1 MNAENKRRCTLGE
14 YHPAASLLYFAAV
27 IGTSMFFMQP
37 VMLCASLLGA
47 VSCYVRLKGGGARY
61 LLGFVLPV
69 TLLAA
74 AANAAFNH
82 RGATI
87 LCYLPTGNPLTL
99 ESIAYGAS
107 AAVMF
112 AAVLTWFACFCEVM
126 TSDKLVFLFGRV
138 VPSLSLL
145 ISMTLRFV
153 PRFARRFAE
162 VREARVCLG
171 KTPRSPLGKLR
182 EAFVCFAAV
191 TAWAFEGSV
200 VTADSMKSRG
210 YGSGR
215 RTSYALYRL
224 SARDLRL
231 MAWVVA
237 CLSVIIIGAAC
248 GGTEWQFFPIIRG
261 SPAAP
266 PAVAVEA
273 AYLVLSLLEARGY
286 D

>member
-1 MNAENKRRCTLGE
+1 MNAENKRRCALGE
-14 YHPAASLLYFAAV
+14 YHPAASLLYFASV
-27 IGTSMFFMQP
+27 IGTTMFFMQP

-112 AAVLTWFACFCEVM
+112 AAVLTWFGCFSEVM

-138 VPSLSLL
+138 IPSLSLM

-153 PRFARRFAE
+153 PRFVRRFSE
-162 VREARVCLG
+162 VREARACLG
-171 KTPRSPLGKLR
+171 KTPRSPFGKLH
-182 EAFVCFAAV
+182 EAFACFAAV

-210 YGSGR
+210 YGMGR

-224 SARDLRL
+224 SDRDRRL
-231 MAWVVA
+231 MVWTGL
-237 CLSVIIIGAAC
+237 CLLFIIIGTVC
-248 GGTEWQFFPIIRG
+248 GGIEWQFFPILKG
-261 SPAAP
+261 SHAAP
-266 PAVAVEA
+266 LAVAIEA
-273 AYLVLSLLEARGY
+273 AYLALCLTAVRS
-286 D
+286 